1 MAGTFQFDNAALG
14 YSVIIDDD
22 DRVAYA
28 YLTHDGSVV
37 GDVWLYNCGQPPDL
51 PEWHDRGSGP
61 FCNPRDYARD
71 TRFSPIDNLG
81 EVSVTWIQDES
92 ALTSANVF
100 IRGEMIARLAPGKKP
115 GWSLNA
121 SKDGPLAYVLK
132 SGLSEI
138 NPHNFSS
145 RSDDST

>member
-28 YLTHDGSVV
+28 YLIYDDSVV
-37 GDVWLYNCGQPPDL
+37 GDVWLYNCGQSPDL
-51 PEWHDRGSGP
+51 PEWHDRGSAP
-61 FCNPRDYARD
+61 FCNPREYAGD
-71 TRFSPIDNLG
+71 TRFSQIDNLG
-81 EVSVTWIQDES
+81 EVSVTWIQTDG

-121 SKDGPLAYVLK
+121 SKDGPLAYVLN
-132 SGLSEI
+132 SESPAI
-138 NPHNFSS
+138 DSNDSSS
-145 RSDDST
+145 RSDGST